1 MMLNLV
7 WKEKRKNR
15 SGGGG
20 GGERS
25 EQGLGCGGGLPEL
38 GKPRQRLSHS
48 VFIYR
53 ARNPH
58 VNGAVQV

>member
-15 SGGGG
+15 SGGGR
-20 GGERS
+20 GERS
-25 EQGLGCGGGLPEL
+25 EQGLGCGGGLLEL

-53 ARNPH
+53 ACNPH
-58 VNGAVQV
+58 VNSAVQV

>member
-1 MMLNLV
+1 VMLNLV

-15 SGGGG
+15 SGGG

-38 GKPRQRLSHS
+38 GKPRQCLSHS

-53 ARNPH
+53 ACNPH